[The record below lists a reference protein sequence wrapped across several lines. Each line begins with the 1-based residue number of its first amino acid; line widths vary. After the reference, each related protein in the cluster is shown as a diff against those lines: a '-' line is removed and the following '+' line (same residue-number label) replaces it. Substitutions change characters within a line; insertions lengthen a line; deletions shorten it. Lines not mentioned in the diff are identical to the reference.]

1 MTMQTSEARQKGFT
15 ILEILIVFVLLA
27 AIMGVV
33 AQQIFSGKDK
43 AETNLAKTQLI
54 HVAGQI
60 GLYQT
65 ETKRYPQSLQDLV
78 KQPAGVENWR
88 TLHLKASELRRL
100 GQNDYVYKVPGT
112 EGRRF
117 DLISYGADGRP
128 GGEGADRDISN

>member
-1 MTMQTSEARQKGFT
+1 MTPRTQRGFT
-15 ILEILIVFVLLA
+15 ILEIIIVFVLLA
-27 AIMGVV
+27 AIMGFV
-33 AQQIFSGKDK
+33 ATKIFSGKDK

-78 KQPAGVENWR
+78 KQPAGVENWGGPYV
-88 TLHLKASELRRL
+88 KASDLKDYW
-100 GQNDYVYKVPGT
+100 GNDYVYTVPGT

-117 DLISYGADGRP
+117 DLISYGADGKP
-128 GGEGADRDISN
+128 GGEGADRDITN